1 MERLSLQDVRRLALL
16 RAGLLKPQWTGF
28 PTSGAGSGK
37 RALAA
42 AHAVINRFGYLQL
55 DTVSIAGARS
65 HTMVL
70 LSRLPGFSPALGESL
85 LQPQAPLF
93 EYWGHEASWLPL
105 EMYPLFGFR
114 RRDFR
119 SHPWWGDLVGKHPQV
134 AKDLQKRIRNEGPL
148 RSIDMEGRGSSGWW
162 DLKLSKRVATAL
174 WSSGELAIRERRNF
188 QRSYDLAER
197 VIPAQYRTQ
206 RVPRAQAIEQLL
218 LKALDGHGWAT
229 RGTLVATW
237 RLSKQKK
244 AIDAALARLASQ
256 ERIIACDVEGVPGR
270 RISGWVQPRDLAMV
284 DRLRRL
290 RPRSDQGVLLSPFD
304 PLLWDRARVQQLF
317 QFDQVLEIFKPASQ
331 RIYGYYCLPV
341 LAGENLVGRFDLKA
355 HQSKGRL
362 QVLRTIQEKSFATK
376 QGKQAAQVALQ
387 RYAEAVQLK
396 IIR

>member
-42 AHAVINRFGYLQL
+42 AHAVIDRFGYLQL

-65 HTMVL
+65 HALVL
-70 LSRLPGFSPALGESL
+70 LSRLPGFSPALGERL

-105 EMYPLFGFR
+105 HMYPLFGWR

-119 SHPWWGDLVGKHPQV
+119 SHPWWGDLIGKHSQI
-134 AKDLQKRIRNEGPL
+134 ARDLQKRIRNEGPL
-148 RSIDMEGRGSSGWW
+148 RSMDMEGRGSSGWW

-206 RVPRAQAIEQLL
+206 RVSRSQAIEQLL
-218 LKALDGHGWAT
+218 LL
-229 RGTLVATW
+229 
-237 RLSKQKK
+237 
-244 AIDAALARLASQ
+244 
-256 ERIIACDVEGVPGR
+256 ERHWETY
-270 RISGWVQPRDLAMV
+270 L
-284 DRLRRL
+284 
-290 RPRSDQGVLLSPFD
+290 
-304 PLLWDRARVQQLF
+304 
-317 QFDQVLEIFKPASQ
+317 
-331 RIYGYYCLPV
+331 
-341 LAGENLVGRFDLKA
+341 
-355 HQSKGRL
+355 H
-362 QVLRTIQEKSFATK
+362 
-376 QGKQAAQVALQ
+376 
-387 RYAEAVQLK
+387 
-396 IIR
+396 